1 MKVYWQQSD
10 LGRLVILAPLVA
22 LFALGLDFYI
32 PIVPLLRNLHQV
44 SEEAMQLTL
53 SGYMLMCAVAQII
66 TGPLCDRYGRRPVA
80 MVSLGIFILGSTL
93 AAIMPSFTMLLI
105 ARFLQA
111 TGASGTFLCA
121 YTTIRDLYSASDDSA
136 RMYSYINV
144 CISQAPIFAPTI
156 GGLLAQ
162 QYGWPVVF
170 VVLVLIGVYALL
182 VSYHYYGETVPY
194 KHQVEYTY
202 FKRAYYQVILNRN
215 YQVYSLA
222 AATGMGSFFMFFSQS
237 PYIVIEYLGYSK
249 PEFGV
254 MFGMVGFSFFM
265 ASLLT
270 SWVCQRVSVHKTVEL
285 GSFFMSIGGI
295 ALMLLQ
301 YRYGVTAEGFIMPM
315 MVVVSG
321 AAFVIGAGLAGTM
334 QPFGHIAGVAF
345 SAVGFAKFS
354 FSAFLGMVLMRLP
367 ITPMILGGMIAA
379 LAMTSLTLCIV
390 FRHQLVHH
398 VAKEEMVVPTV
409 D

>member
-1 MKVYWQQSD
+1 MKAFWQQSD

-32 PIVPLLRNLHQV
+32 PIVPLLKDLHQV

-53 SGYMLMCAVAQII
+53 SGYMLMCAVAQIM

-80 MVSLGIFILGSTL
+80 MVSLGVFIVGSML
-93 AAIMPSFTMLLI
+93 AAAIPSFKMLLI
-105 ARFLQA
+105 ARILQA
-111 TGASGTFLCA
+111 AGASGTFLCA

-156 GGLLAQ
+156 GGFLAQ

-170 VVLVLIGVYALL
+170 VVLMMIGFYTLL
-182 VSYHYYGETVPY
+182 VSYNYYGETVPHR
-194 KHQVEYTY
+194 HQVEYTHL
-202 FKRAYYQVILNRN
+202 KSAYYQVVLNRN

-237 PYIVIEYLGYSK
+237 PYIVMEYLGYSK

-265 ASLLT
+265 ASFLT
-270 SWVCQRVSVHKTVEL
+270 SLICQRVGVHKTVEL
-285 GSFFMSIGGI
+285 GSFFMSLGGI
-295 ALMLLQ
+295 ALMLMQHL
-301 YRYGVTAEGFIMPM
+301 YGITAVGFILPM
-315 MVVVSG
+315 MMVVSG
-321 AAFVIGAGLAGTM
+321 AALVIGAGLAGTM

-345 SAVGFAKFS
+345 SAVGFVKFA
-354 FSAFLGMVLMRLP
+354 FSALLGMVLMRLP
-367 ITPMILGGMIAA
+367 ITPMMLGSMISTS
-379 LAMTSLTLCIV
+379 AMTSLLLCIM

-398 VAKEEMVVPTV
+398 VAKEALVVPTI